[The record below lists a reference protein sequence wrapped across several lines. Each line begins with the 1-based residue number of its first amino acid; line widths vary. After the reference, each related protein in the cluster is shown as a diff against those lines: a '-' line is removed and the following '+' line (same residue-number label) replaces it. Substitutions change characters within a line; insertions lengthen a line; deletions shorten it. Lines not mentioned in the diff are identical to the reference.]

1 MTEPIHQYAR
11 IGIVHFMAYK
21 ACLQGE
27 GPILETLEKIAL
39 DPYFNVVE
47 VTQMKDPQVRKDAA
61 ALLKSAHIDV
71 AFGAQPICLVNQLD
85 VNSLDEA
92 ERTKAVDM
100 VKGGVDQ
107 AEDLGAPGLALLSGP
122 DPGAD
127 NRPAATDALVKS
139 LNELCTYAGDK
150 GMSIVLETFD
160 RLPFGK
166 NCLVGPNA
174 LAVDVSA
181 RVRSEHPNFGLMLD
195 LSHFPL
201 QGETSAY
208 ALGLA
213 RDHMV
218 HAHIG
223 NCVMSN
229 PDHPAYGDNHPRFG
243 CEDGEND
250 VAEAAEFLRELLN
263 IGYLD
268 PDKRPILSFE
278 VSPMEGESPEII
290 IANAK
295 RVLDEAW
302 ALV

>member
-1 MTEPIHQYAR
+1 MTEDIHQYAR

-21 ACLQGE
+21 ACIEGE

-47 VTQMKDPQVRKDAA
+47 VTQMKEAQTRKQAD
-61 ALLKSAHIDV
+61 ALLKSAHMDV

-85 VNSLDEA
+85 VNSLNEA

-100 VKGGVDQ
+100 IKGGVDQ
-107 AEDLGAPGLALLSGP
+107 AEELGAPGIALLSGP

-127 NRPAATDALVKS
+127 NRATATDALIKS
-139 LNELCTYAGDK
+139 IGELCRYAGGK
-150 GMSIVLETFD
+150 GMTVALETFD
-160 RLPFGK
+160 RVPYGK

-174 LAVDVSA
+174 LAVEVSS
-181 RVRSEHPNFGLMLD
+181 RVRTEYPNFGLMLD
-195 LSHFPL
+195 LSHIPL
-201 QGETSAY
+201 QGESAAY

-229 PDHPAYGDNHPRFG
+229 PDHPMYGDNHPGFG

-250 VAEAAEFLRELLN
+250 VPEAVDFLRELLN

-278 VSPMEGESPEII
+278 VSPMEGESPEIV

-302 ALV
+302 AQV

>member
-1 MTEPIHQYAR
+1 MIEPIHQYAR

-21 ACLQGE
+21 ACLQGD

-47 VTQMKDPQVRKDAA
+47 VTQMKDAQVRKDVAT
-61 ALLKSAHIDV
+61 LLKSAHMDV
-71 AFGAQPICLVNQLD
+71 AFGAQPICLVNKLD

-92 ERTKAVDM
+92 ERSKAVEM

-107 AEDLGAPGLALLSGP
+107 AEELGAPGIALLSGP
-122 DPGAD
+122 DPGAEH
-127 NRPAATDALVKS
+127 REAAVAALHKS
-139 LNELCTYAGDK
+139 LTELCSYAGEK

-160 RLPFGK
+160 RVPYGK
-166 NCLVGPNA
+166 NCLDGPNA
-174 LAVDVSA
+174 LAVEVSS
-181 RVRSEHPNFGLMLD
+181 RVRTEYPNFGLMLD

-229 PDHPAYGDNHPRFG
+229 PDHPAYGDNHPAFG
-243 CEDGEND
+243 CQDGEND
-250 VAEAAEFLRELLN
+250 VPEAVEFLRELLN

-268 PDKRPILSFE
+268 QDKRPILSFE

-302 ALV
+302 AQV